1 MKAKP
6 SPTPSAPRKRILLV
20 DDHPLMREGITQWI
34 QRAPDL
40 EVCGEAGSAAEALEL
55 VGRLNPDLVL
65 TDISL
70 PGRNGIDFL
79 KDLRAQHPRVPALVL
94 SMHDENLYAGR
105 ALRAGARGYIMK
117 RTGGER
123 VLQGIREVLA
133 GRIAVSTEMATH
145 LLEEYS
151 GVRPQSAKR
160 PLPQIS
166 DREFEVLA
174 LMGEAK
180 SNREVAAQLRLSP
193 KTVETHRLNLMRK
206 LKVTNAAQLMRLA
219 LQYAEGEALGDS
231 GGGEPIPPRRLPTGR
246 VKTRPNPATS

>member
-6 SPTPSAPRKRILLV
+6 PRLAAVPRKRILLV
-20 DDHPLMREGITQWI
+20 DDHPLMREGISQWI
-34 QRAPDL
+34 ARAGDL
-40 EVCGEAGSAAEALEL
+40 EVCGEAATAAEALQL
-55 VGRLNPDLVL
+55 TGRLKPDLVL

-70 PGRNGIDFL
+70 PGRNGIEFL

-117 RTGGER
+117 RAGGER

-133 GRIAVSTEMATH
+133 GRIALSADMATQ

-151 GVRPQSAKR
+151 GVRRQSSKR
-160 PLPQIS
+160 PLPQLT
-166 DREFEVLA
+166 DREFEVLS
-174 LMGEAK
+174 LIGEAR
-180 SNREVAAQLRLSP
+180 SNREIAAQLHLSP

-206 LKVTNAAQLMRLA
+206 LKVTNAAQLMRFA
-219 LQYAEGEALGDS
+219 LQYAEAAAAGDA
-231 GGGEPIPPRRLPTGR
+231 
-246 VKTRPNPATS
+246 PAV